1 MTVSFSLV
9 SFRPPILPLW
19 KCLSS
24 DSSGER
30 VPEGRSPLR
39 VSPQFSSCPPRVGVR
54 GLKEVLMEPS
64 CALDSRL
71 RGNDKWGVQRGEAPL
86 RSFYPPRVGVREL
99 KTDSMDRLQGVLKED
114 SETASG
120 SPIPRNR

>member
-9 SFRPPILPLW
+9 SFRLPILPLW

-39 VSPQFSSCPPRVGVR
+39 VSAISKPQIPRGCTDESMLRCGAFYSHPRIKSEAGSIPLPSRV
-54 GLKEVLMEPS
+54 ME
-64 CALDSRL
+64 AVASRM
-71 RGNDKWGVQRGEAPL
+71 GVQRDGVPL
-86 RSFYPPRVGVREL
+86 PRVWGCPPNL
-99 KTDSMDRLQGVLKED
+99 LSIPQDWG
-114 SETASG
+114 SG
-120 SPIPRNR
+120 G